1 MQPKMQRGDALII
14 VAVQRDFCAG
24 GALPVPDGDEVV
36 TVLNQWIEAA
46 EGVGALI
53 YASRDWRPRTHVSFT
68 ERGGPWPAHCIQDT
82 PGAQFHPDLR
92 LPPSA
97 IVVSKGVRFDKDQNS
112 AFDDTGLA
120 VELHQRGVDR
130 IWVGGLAQDVC
141 VRATVLDAVREGFEV
156 HVIAAATKPVRQ
168 EDGQRALDE
177 IRRAGAMIAQADSVA
192 RPQ

>member
-14 VAVQRDFCAG
+14 VDVQRDFCAG

-36 TVLNQWIEAA
+36 AVLNQWIEAA
-46 EGVGALI
+46 EGAGALV
-53 YASRDWRPRTHVSFT
+53 YASRDWHPRAHVSFT

-120 VELHQRGVDR
+120 VELRQRGVHR
-130 IWVGGLAQDVC
+130 IWVGGLA
-141 VRATVLDAVREGFEV
+141 
-156 HVIAAATKPVRQ
+156 PVPRTPLRRR
-168 EDGQRALDE
+168 GA
-177 IRRAGAMIAQADSVA
+177 RAGGAG
-192 RPQ
+192 RPHTVG